1 MSTRTRRSAVTLLV
15 VLAACWGTCQWLA
28 SEFRQAKDRRDLH
41 DLARSLPWA
50 NETLLV
56 PDAVRHETDAMAWA
70 NTGSFKVTF
79 RKGPEVGHQG
89 PMIEYTMHR
98 KEEDGSEPPDV
109 VSCGATNIVTCTGL
123 GHGLR
128 QVVTHDTDNSDPAL
142 ALYQDVGSRL
152 ITVRGYDGPVD
163 VSLLRDVLAHTHRP
177 TDDELLSLLR
187 PPGYQTDWS

>member
-1 MSTRTRRSAVTLLV
+1 MSTRTRRLAVALLV
-15 VLAACWGTCQWLA
+15 VLAACWGTYQWLA

-41 DLARSLPWA
+41 NLTRSLPWA

-70 NTGSFKVTF
+70 NAGSFKVTF
-79 RKGPEVGHQG
+79 RKGPQVGGHG
-89 PMIEYTMHR
+89 PMIEYAMHR
-98 KEEDGSEPPDV
+98 KEEDGSEPVDV
-109 VSCGATNIVTCTGL
+109 VSCGATKIVTCTDL

-128 QVVTHDTDNSDPAL
+128 QVVTHDTDSSDPAL
-142 ALYQDVGSRL
+142 ALYQDAGSLL
-152 ITVRGYDGPVD
+152 ITVRGYDGPLD

-187 PPGYQTDWS
+187 PPGYQTDWR

>member
-1 MSTRTRRSAVTLLV
+1 VSTRTRRLAVTLLV
-15 VLAACWGTCQWLA
+15 VLAACCGTYQWLA

-41 DLARSLPWA
+41 DLTRSLLWA

-70 NTGSFKVTF
+70 DAGSFTVTF
-79 RKGPEVGHQG
+79 RKGPEVGHHG
-89 PMIEYTMHR
+89 PMIEYAIHR
-98 KEEDGSEPPDV
+98 KEGDGSEPLDV
-109 VSCGATNIVTCTGL
+109 VSCGATNIVTCTDL

-142 ALYQDVGSRL
+142 ALYQDAGSRL

-163 VSLLRDVLAHTHRP
+163 VSLLRDVLDHTHRP